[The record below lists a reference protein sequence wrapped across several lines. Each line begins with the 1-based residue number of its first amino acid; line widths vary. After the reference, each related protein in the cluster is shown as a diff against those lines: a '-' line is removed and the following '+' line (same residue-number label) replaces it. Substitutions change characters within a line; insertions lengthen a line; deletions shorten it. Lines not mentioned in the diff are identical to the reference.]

1 MPVVT
6 LKAGP
11 GGVFDQAFAE
21 TMTMLG
27 TIFGK
32 GEKAAELVKF
42 IESERAEIERRTA
55 DIPEEDKPSVYIC
68 GLGNW
73 GTTNH
78 LMTAQNYI
86 AFEVG

>member
-21 TMTMLG
+21 TMTMRNH
-27 TIFGK
+27 IRK

-42 IESERAEIERRTA
+42 IESERAEIERRTGRYPRRGQA
-55 DIPEEDKPSVYIC
+55 LRLHMRP
-68 GLGNW
+68 GQLGDNESPDDRAKL
-73 GTTNH
+73 H
-78 LMTAQNYI
+78 SL
-86 AFEVG
+86 

>member
-32 GEKAAELVKF
+32 GEKAAELSL
-42 IESERAEIERRTA
+42 IHI
-55 DIPEEDKPSVYIC
+55 
-68 GLGNW
+68 
-73 GTTNH
+73 
-78 LMTAQNYI
+78 
-86 AFEVG
+86 

>member
-32 GEKAAELVKF
+32 GEKAAELVKLSL
-42 IESERAEIERRTA
+42 IHISEPTRR
-55 DIPEEDKPSVYIC
+55 S
-68 GLGNW
+68 
-73 GTTNH
+73 
-78 LMTAQNYI
+78 
-86 AFEVG
+86 